1 MTQVGGLGP
10 GHRPDE
16 AARTAMERSNV
27 YGFLAAVYRSE
38 PTAALLGRMK
48 SPDFLD
54 ALGAAG
60 VALEQDLLGLPE
72 AELLEKL
79 AVEYTRLFIGPGSH
93 IPPYSSVHLGGEG
106 ASLWGAST
114 AWVKRFI
121 EAAGFEYRPD
131 YHDLPDH
138 VSVALEFMQ
147 EITAR
152 EACALDEPDADE
164 AGRLLSIEEEF
175 VREHLAAWLPGFCD
189 NVVDQ
194 ARLPFYGEMAK
205 LTKAFVESELEST
218 TPLS

>member
-1 MTQVGGLGP
+1 
-10 GHRPDE
+10 
-16 AARTAMERSNV
+16 MERSSL
-27 YGFLAAVYRSE
+27 YGFLAALYRSE
-38 PTAALLGRMK
+38 PTAVLLGRMK
-48 SPDFLD
+48 TPDFLE

-60 VALEQDLLGLPE
+60 VALEHDLLDLPE

-152 EACALDEPDADE
+152 EARALDEPDADE
-164 AGRLLSIEEEF
+164 AGRLRTIEEEF
-175 VREHLAAWLPGFCD
+175 VRKHLAAWLPGFCN
-189 NVVDQ
+189 NVMSH

-205 LTKAFVESELEST
+205 LTKAFVESELET
-218 TPLS
+218 ATPLS